1 MKMFRTTNRNIFCIF
16 TTFRGI
22 PAERSS
28 PVSRPLPNAS
38 QNRKLELLNINGVFY
53 KSTKTKLQKQDATN
67 KRATSTVAVRLPAI
81 KRTRTTSR
89 TLFVRGDKFV
99 LNPNGNQLTRIS
111 TTVLSPSPA
120 MKRIDIGGLT
130 YRITNTSA
138 DTYERTDT
146 HRTRFYLTTTKQKSI
161 RQLAQN
167 LVKSNVPCAIFQK
180 LGKCHGRERGRCPKV
195 HDIRNVAICQKLT
208 QCSYN

>member
-1 MKMFRTTNRNIFCIF
+1 
-16 TTFRGI
+16 
-22 PAERSS
+22 
-28 PVSRPLPNAS
+28 
-38 QNRKLELLNINGVFY
+38 
-53 KSTKTKLQKQDATN
+53 
-67 KRATSTVAVRLPAI
+67 
-81 KRTRTTSR
+81 
-89 TLFVRGDKFV
+89 
-99 LNPNGNQLTRIS
+99 
-111 TTVLSPSPA
+111 

-130 YRITNTSA
+130 YRVTNKSA

-146 HRTRFYLTTTKQKSI
+146 HRTRFYLAATKQKSI

-208 QCSYN
+208 HAHTLAWDKFAYMFVSVFFCFQISEGIVRGGKMSFVA